1 MFLKQLQNEGY
12 SIFIVYGTLPDC
24 NADQVLS
31 KIRVTQSQ
39 PPKLLTENKSKRT
52 RNESLTEEE
61 RRELDKVLQMSMD
74 ATDENEKRELER
86 VLAMSLRDASAQ
98 GSSGQSSASGAP
110 SAMPSTSIAS
120 SFGDE
125 FATEEEMMDA
135 ALKMSLETS

>member
-31 KIRVTQSQ
+31 KIIVTQSQ
-39 PPKLLTENKSKRT
+39 PPKLLTETKSKRE

-61 RRELDKVLQMSMD
+61 RRELDRVLQMSMD
-74 ATDENEKRELER
+74 ATDENERRELER
-86 VLAMSLRDASAQ
+86 VLAMSLQDGVAQ
-98 GSSGQSSASGAP
+98 TSRQSNEAPSTEDQSSPALEHA
-110 SAMPSTSIAS
+110 STSM
-120 SFGDE
+120 E
-125 FATEEEMMDA
+125 FQTEEEMLDA